1 MKILLVGEF
10 SRLHNSLKEGLVELG
25 HDVLLIG
32 TGDYFKNY
40 PVDINIDAIL
50 FKHNVILNFFRK
62 GFYKITKIDLAL
74 TEAAIRYFYKMRL
87 FRGFDVVQFIN
98 SDAIKTHL
106 FLQKYFISKLKKQN
120 SKLFLSACGDDHHV
134 IISLLNDNLFEY
146 HVLTPFLKDK
156 QLIMYFSSTLRYT
169 STRYTKLYHFIFNH
183 INGII
188 ASDLDYH
195 IPLLGSEK
203 YLGLIPNPVN
213 IDKINF
219 NKNLPK
225 NKIILFHGFNNHS
238 HLKKGSNYIL
248 EALQIIKSKYTN
260 KVDVKIVEN
269 LPYSQYIEAFND
281 CHIFLDQ
288 VYSYDQGYN
297 ALEAMA
303 KGKVVFTGAEQEWL
317 NYYNLELDIVAV
329 NALPNTDE
337 IVKKLEWLI
346 ENPEKINEISKNA
359 RAFIEK
365 EHNYI
370 NSAKMYLEKW
380 SSRI

>member
-1 MKILLVGEF
+1 MA
-10 SRLHNSLKEGLVELG
+10 LG
-25 HDVLLIG
+25 HEVVLVG

-40 PVDINIDAIL
+40 PVDINIDATL

-62 GFYKITKIDLAL
+62 VFYKITKIDLAL
-74 TEAAIRYFYKMRL
+74 TETSIRYFYNMRL

-120 SKLFLSACGDDHHV
+120 SKLFLSACGDDHFV
-134 IISLLNDNLFEY
+134 ILQLLNHKSLFKY
-146 HVLTPFLKDK
+146 HVLTPYLKDE
-156 QLIMYFSSTLRYT
+156 QLKKYFSSTLRYT
-169 STRYTKLYHFIFNH
+169 STRYTNLYHFIFNH

-195 IPLLGSEK
+195 IPLLGSKK
-203 YLGLIPNPVN
+203 YLGFVPNPVN
-213 IDKINF
+213 VDKINF

-238 HLKKGSNYIL
+238 NLKKGSDYIL

-303 KGKVVFTGAEQEWL
+303 KGKVAFTGAEQEWL
-317 NYYNLELDIVAV
+317 NYYNLDQDTVAI
-329 NALPNTDE
+329 NALPDTNE

-365 EHNYI
+365 EHHYKEC
-370 NSAKMYLEKW
+370 AKKYVNTWEKAKL
-380 SSRI
+380 